1 MIIKNP
7 TARTKDSRIT
17 ARMTLGSGITRA
29 FKDGL
34 LTSETGRHGATN
46 EDLLNVERQRTRV
59 GLEVHSIQPYVRK
72 YL

>member
-17 ARMTLGSGITRA
+17 ARMTPGSGITTA
-29 FKDGL
+29 FEDAL

-46 EDLLNVERQRTRV
+46 EVLERYCDKE
-59 GLEVHSIQPYVRK
+59 LEQE
-72 YL
+72 

>member
-1 MIIKNP
+1 M
-7 TARTKDSRIT
+7 
-17 ARMTLGSGITRA
+17 
-29 FKDGL
+29 FEDGL
-34 LTSETGRHGATN
+34 LTSETGRHRATN